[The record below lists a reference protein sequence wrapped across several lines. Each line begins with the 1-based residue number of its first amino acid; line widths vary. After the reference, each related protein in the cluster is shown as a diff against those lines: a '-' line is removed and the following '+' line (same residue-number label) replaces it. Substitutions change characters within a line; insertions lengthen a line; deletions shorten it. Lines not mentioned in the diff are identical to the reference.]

1 MKRKILITHWA
12 GEAWKAFIEEPEYL
26 KNRSLLPV
34 DGSDDHLVAPEDLPD
49 YEVPP
54 ISILNSSQNPPTSNS
69 LYC

>member
-1 MKRKILITHWA
+1 MKWKILITHWA
-12 GEAWKAFIEEPEYL
+12 GEAWKAFTEEPEYL